1 MIDEE
6 ISRST
11 IAISVRA
18 SKLTARSLAYVLG
31 AAARKIRQAPH
42 QAPQGKQS
50 VKQLLRHGGVASAID
65 LPGNAQDFDRV
76 ARRWGVD
83 YAIKRV
89 EKGRYLLLFK
99 AKQADAITGCF
110 SEYSRRVL
118 SRGRDWRIPVLE
130 QLKRAQ
136 ELYAASPGKRDM
148 GSPQSRKT
156 LWGEEP
162 QRSGRISAAWPPK
175 ERSLRRRAKEGGA

>member
-18 SKLTARSLAYVLG
+18 SKLTARGMAYALG
-31 AAARKIRQAPH
+31 EAARKIRKA
-42 QAPQGKQS
+42 QAPQGKQT
-50 VKQLLRHGGVASAID
+50 VKQLLRHGGEASAID
-65 LPGNAQDFDRV
+65 LPGRAKDFDRV

-89 EKGRYLLLFK
+89 EKGKYLLLFK

-110 SEYSRRVL
+110 SEYSHRMMN
-118 SRGRDWRIPVLE
+118 RGRDRRVPLRE

-136 ELYAASPGKRDM
+136 ELVRNQPR
-148 GSPQSRKT
+148 Q
-156 LWGEEP
+156 
-162 QRSGRISAAWPPK
+162 K
-175 ERSLRRRAKEGGA
+175 ERTKEAEREER

>member
-18 SKLTARSLAYVLG
+18 SKLTARGLAYALG
-31 AAARKIRQAPH
+31 EAARKIRKA
-42 QAPQGKQS
+42 QAPQGKQT
-50 VKQLLRHGGVASAID
+50 VKQLLRHGGEASAID
-65 LPGNAQDFDRV
+65 LPGRAKDFDRV

-89 EKGRYLLLFK
+89 EKGKYLLFFR

-110 SEYSRRVL
+110 SEYSRRMMN
-118 SRGRDWRIPVLE
+118 RGRDRHIPLWE

-136 ELYAASPGKRDM
+136 ELVRNQPR
-148 GSPQSRKT
+148 Q
-156 LWGEEP
+156 
-162 QRSGRISAAWPPK
+162 K
-175 ERSLRRRAKEGGA
+175 ERTKEAEREER

>member
-18 SKLTARSLAYVLG
+18 SKLTARGLAYALG
-31 AAARKIRQAPH
+31 EAAKKIRKS
-42 QAPQGKQS
+42 QAPQGKQT
-50 VKQLLRHGGVASAID
+50 VKQLLRQVGETSAID
-65 LPGNAQDFDRV
+65 LPGRAKDFDRV

-89 EKGRYLLLFK
+89 EKGKYLLFFK

-110 SEYSRRVL
+110 SEYSRRMMN
-118 SRGRDWRIPVLE
+118 RGRDRRVPLRE

-136 ELYAASPGKRDM
+136 ELVRDQ
-148 GSPQSRKT
+148 PRQ
-156 LWGEEP
+156 
-162 QRSGRISAAWPPK
+162 K
-175 ERSLRRRAKEGGA
+175 ERTKEAEREER

>member
-31 AAARKIRQAPH
+31 TAARKIRQARN

-50 VKQLLRHGGVASAID
+50 VKQLLRHGGEASAID
-65 LPGNAQDFDRV
+65 LPGNVRDFDRV

-89 EKGRYLLLFK
+89 EKGKYLLLFK

-110 SEYSRRVL
+110 SEYSRRML
-118 SRGRDWRIPVLE
+118 NRGRERRVPMRE

-136 ELYAASPGKRDM
+136 ALAQQQPQQKREKEAARED
-148 GSPQSRKT
+148 R
-156 LWGEEP
+156 
-162 QRSGRISAAWPPK
+162 
-175 ERSLRRRAKEGGA
+175 

>member
-18 SKLTARSLAYVLG
+18 SKLTARGLAYALG
-31 AAARKIRQAPH
+31 EAAKKIRKS
-42 QAPQGKQS
+42 QAPQGKQT
-50 VKQLLRHGGVASAID
+50 VKQLLRQVGETSAID
-65 LPGNAQDFDRV
+65 LPGRAKDFDRV

-89 EKGRYLLLFK
+89 EKGKYLLFFK

-110 SEYSRRVL
+110 SEYSRRMM
-118 SRGRDWRIPVLE
+118 SRSRDRRVPLRE

-136 ELYAASPGKRDM
+136 ELVRD
-148 GSPQSRKT
+148 QLR
-156 LWGEEP
+156 
-162 QRSGRISAAWPPK
+162 QK
-175 ERSLRRRAKEGGA
+175 ERTKEAEREER

>member
-18 SKLTARSLAYVLG
+18 SKLTARGLAYALG
-31 AAARKIRQAPH
+31 EAAKKIRKS
-42 QAPQGKQS
+42 QAPQGKQT
-50 VKQLLRHGGVASAID
+50 VKQLLRHGGEASAID
-65 LPGNAQDFDRV
+65 LPGRAKDFDRV
-76 ARRWGVD
+76 AQRWGVD

-89 EKGRYLLLFK
+89 EKGKYLLFFK

-110 SEYSRRVL
+110 SEYSRRMMN
-118 SRGRDWRIPVLE
+118 RGRDQRVPLRE

-136 ELYAASPGKRDM
+136 ELVRDQ
-148 GSPQSRKT
+148 PRQ
-156 LWGEEP
+156 
-162 QRSGRISAAWPPK
+162 K
-175 ERSLRRRAKEGGA
+175 ERTKEAEREER

>member
-18 SKLTARSLAYVLG
+18 SKLTARGLAYALG
-31 AAARKIRQAPH
+31 EAATKIRKA
-42 QAPQGKQS
+42 QAPQGKQT
-50 VKQLLRHGGVASAID
+50 VKQLLRHGGEASAID
-65 LPGNAQDFDRV
+65 LPGRAKDFDRV

-89 EKGRYLLLFK
+89 EKGKYLLFFR

-110 SEYSRRVL
+110 SEYSRRMMN
-118 SRGRDWRIPVLE
+118 RGRDRHIPLWE

-136 ELYAASPGKRDM
+136 ELVRNQPR
-148 GSPQSRKT
+148 Q
-156 LWGEEP
+156 
-162 QRSGRISAAWPPK
+162 K
-175 ERSLRRRAKEGGA
+175 ERTKEAEREER

>member
-18 SKLTARSLAYVLG
+18 SKLTARGLAYALG
-31 AAARKIRQAPH
+31 EAAKKICKS
-42 QAPQGKQS
+42 QAPQGKQT
-50 VKQLLRHGGVASAID
+50 VKQLLRHGGEASAID
-65 LPGNAQDFDRV
+65 LPGRAKDFDRV

-89 EKGRYLLLFK
+89 EKGKYLLFFK
-99 AKQADAITGCF
+99 AKQTDAITGCF
-110 SEYSRRVL
+110 SEYSRRMMN
-118 SRGRDWRIPVLE
+118 RGRDRRVPLRE

-136 ELYAASPGKRDM
+136 ELVRNQPR
-148 GSPQSRKT
+148 Q
-156 LWGEEP
+156 
-162 QRSGRISAAWPPK
+162 K
-175 ERSLRRRAKEGGA
+175 ERTKEAEREER

>member
-18 SKLTARSLAYVLG
+18 RKLTARGLAYALG
-31 AAARKIRQAPH
+31 EAAKKIRKS
-42 QAPQGKQS
+42 QAPQGKQT
-50 VKQLLRHGGVASAID
+50 VKQLLRQVGETSAID
-65 LPGNAQDFDRV
+65 LPGRAKDFDRV

-89 EKGRYLLLFK
+89 EKGKYLLFFK

-110 SEYSRRVL
+110 SEYSRRMMN
-118 SRGRDWRIPVLE
+118 RGRDRRVSLRE

-136 ELYAASPGKRDM
+136 ELVRD
-148 GSPQSRKT
+148 QLR
-156 LWGEEP
+156 
-162 QRSGRISAAWPPK
+162 QK
-175 ERSLRRRAKEGGA
+175 ERTKEAEREER

>member
-18 SKLTARSLAYVLG
+18 SKLTARGLAYALG
-31 AAARKIRQAPH
+31 EAAKKIRKS
-42 QAPQGKQS
+42 QAPQGKQT
-50 VKQLLRHGGVASAID
+50 VKQLLRQVGETSAID
-65 LPGNAQDFDRV
+65 LPGRAKDFDRV

-89 EKGRYLLLFK
+89 EKGKYLLFFK

-110 SEYSRRVL
+110 SEYSRRMMNR
-118 SRGRDWRIPVLE
+118 SRDRRVPLRE

-136 ELYAASPGKRDM
+136 ELVRDQ
-148 GSPQSRKT
+148 PRQKEQTKEAER
-156 LWGEEP
+156 EE
-162 QRSGRISAAWPPK
+162 R
-175 ERSLRRRAKEGGA
+175 

>member
-18 SKLTARSLAYVLG
+18 SKLTARGLAYALG
-31 AAARKIRQAPH
+31 EAAKKIRKS
-42 QAPQGKQS
+42 QAPQGKQT
-50 VKQLLRHGGVASAID
+50 VKQLLRHGGEASAID
-65 LPGNAQDFDRV
+65 LPGRAKDFDRV

-89 EKGRYLLLFK
+89 EKGKYLLFFK

-110 SEYSRRVL
+110 PDQLQLRFGMLIWMTVRTPGPTGQRL
-118 SRGRDWRIPVLE
+118 HTPIP
-130 QLKRAQ
+130 
-136 ELYAASPGKRDM
+136 ASPPEIDIGPTLVVLPA
-148 GSPQSRKT
+148 GSADAVFF
-156 LWGEEP
+156 
-162 QRSGRISAAWPPK
+162 RIFH
-175 ERSLRRRAKEGGA
+175 

>member
-18 SKLTARSLAYVLG
+18 SKLTARGLAYALG
-31 AAARKIRQAPH
+31 EAAKKIRKS
-42 QAPQGKQS
+42 QAPQGKQT
-50 VKQLLRHGGVASAID
+50 VKQLLRHGGEASAID
-65 LPGNAQDFDRV
+65 LPGRAKDFDRV

-89 EKGRYLLLFK
+89 EKGKYLLLFK

-110 SEYSRRVL
+110 SEYSRWMMN
-118 SRGRDWRIPVLE
+118 RGRDRHIPLRE

-136 ELYAASPGKRDM
+136 ELVRDQ
-148 GSPQSRKT
+148 PRQ
-156 LWGEEP
+156 
-162 QRSGRISAAWPPK
+162 K
-175 ERSLRRRAKEGGA
+175 ERTKEAEREER

>member
-18 SKLTARSLAYVLG
+18 SKLTAQGLAYALG
-31 AAARKIRQAPH
+31 EAAKKIKTR
-42 QAPQGKQS
+42 QAPQGKQT
-50 VKQLLRHGGVASAID
+50 VKQLLRHGGEASAID
-65 LPGNAQDFDRV
+65 LPGRVKDFDRV
-76 ARRWGVD
+76 ARRRGVD

-89 EKGRYLLLFK
+89 EKGKYLLLFK

-110 SEYSRRVL
+110 SEYSRRML
-118 SRGRDWRIPVLE
+118 NRGRDRRVPLRD

-136 ELYAASPGKRDM
+136 ELVREQPK
-148 GSPQSRKT
+148 Q
-156 LWGEEP
+156 
-162 QRSGRISAAWPPK
+162 K
-175 ERSLRRRAKEGGA
+175 ERTKEAEREER

>member
-18 SKLTARSLAYVLG
+18 SKLTARGLAYALG
-31 AAARKIRQAPH
+31 EAAKKIRKS
-42 QAPQGKQS
+42 QAPQGKQT
-50 VKQLLRHGGVASAID
+50 VKQLLRHGGEASAID
-65 LPGNAQDFDRV
+65 LPGRAKDFDRV

-89 EKGRYLLLFK
+89 EKGKYLLFFK

-110 SEYSRRVL
+110 SEYSRRMMN
-118 SRGRDWRIPVLE
+118 RGRDRHVPIRE

-136 ELYAASPGKRDM
+136 ELVRDQ
-148 GSPQSRKT
+148 PRQ
-156 LWGEEP
+156 
-162 QRSGRISAAWPPK
+162 K
-175 ERSLRRRAKEGGA
+175 ERTKEAEREER

>member
-18 SKLTARSLAYVLG
+18 SKLTARGLAYALG
-31 AAARKIRQAPH
+31 EAAKKIRKS
-42 QAPQGKQS
+42 QAPQGKQT
-50 VKQLLRHGGVASAID
+50 VKQLLRHGGEASAID
-65 LPGNAQDFDRV
+65 LPGRAKDFDRV

-89 EKGRYLLLFK
+89 EKGKYLLFFK

-110 SEYSRRVL
+110 SEYSRRMMN
-118 SRGRDWRIPVLE
+118 RGRDRRVSLRE
-130 QLKRAQ
+130 QLKRAK
-136 ELYAASPGKRDM
+136 ELVRDQ
-148 GSPQSRKT
+148 PQ
-156 LWGEEP
+156 
-162 QRSGRISAAWPPK
+162 QK
-175 ERSLRRRAKEGGA
+175 ERTKEAEREER

>member
-18 SKLTARSLAYVLG
+18 SKLTARGLAYALG
-31 AAARKIRQAPH
+31 EAAKKIKTR
-42 QAPQGKQS
+42 QAPQGKQT
-50 VKQLLRHGGVASAID
+50 VKQLLRHGGEASAID
-65 LPGNAQDFDRV
+65 LPGRVKDFDRV

-89 EKGRYLLLFK
+89 EKGKYLLFFK

-110 SEYSRRVL
+110 SEYSRRMMN
-118 SRGRDWRIPVLE
+118 RGRDRRVPLRE

-136 ELYAASPGKRDM
+136 KLVRNQPR
-148 GSPQSRKT
+148 Q
-156 LWGEEP
+156 
-162 QRSGRISAAWPPK
+162 K
-175 ERSLRRRAKEGGA
+175 ERTKEAEREER

>member
-18 SKLTARSLAYVLG
+18 SKLTARGLAYALG
-31 AAARKIRQAPH
+31 EAAKKIRKS
-42 QAPQGKQS
+42 QAPQGKQT
-50 VKQLLRHGGVASAID
+50 VKQLLRHGGEASAID
-65 LPGNAQDFDRV
+65 LPGRAKDFDRV

-89 EKGRYLLLFK
+89 EKGKYLLFFK

-110 SEYSRRVL
+110 SEYSRRMM
-118 SRGRDWRIPVLE
+118 SRSRDRRVPLRE

-136 ELYAASPGKRDM
+136 ELVRDQ
-148 GSPQSRKT
+148 PRQ
-156 LWGEEP
+156 
-162 QRSGRISAAWPPK
+162 K
-175 ERSLRRRAKEGGA
+175 ERTKEAEREER

>member
-18 SKLTARSLAYVLG
+18 SKLTARGLAYALG
-31 AAARKIRQAPH
+31 EAAKKIRKS
-42 QAPQGKQS
+42 QAPQGKQT
-50 VKQLLRHGGVASAID
+50 VKQLLRHGGEASAID
-65 LPGNAQDFDRV
+65 LPGRAKDFDRV

-89 EKGRYLLLFK
+89 EKGKYLLFFK

-110 SEYSRRVL
+110 SEYSRRMTN
-118 SRGRDWRIPVLE
+118 RGRNRRVPLRE
-130 QLKRAQ
+130 RFKRAQ
-136 ELYAASPGKRDM
+136 ELVHDQPR
-148 GSPQSRKT
+148 Q
-156 LWGEEP
+156 
-162 QRSGRISAAWPPK
+162 K
-175 ERSLRRRAKEGGA
+175 ERTKEAEREER

>member
-18 SKLTARSLAYVLG
+18 SKLTARGLAYALG
-31 AAARKIRQAPH
+31 EAAKKIRKS
-42 QAPQGKQS
+42 QAPQGKQT
-50 VKQLLRHGGVASAID
+50 VKQLLRHGGEASAID
-65 LPGNAQDFDRV
+65 LPGRAKDFDRV

-89 EKGRYLLLFK
+89 EKGKYLLFFK
-99 AKQADAITGCF
+99 AKQADPITGCF
-110 SEYSRRVL
+110 SEYSRRMMN
-118 SRGRDWRIPVLE
+118 RGRDRRVPLRE

-136 ELYAASPGKRDM
+136 ELVRNQPR
-148 GSPQSRKT
+148 Q
-156 LWGEEP
+156 
-162 QRSGRISAAWPPK
+162 K
-175 ERSLRRRAKEGGA
+175 ERTKEAEREER

>member
-6 ISRST
+6 ISRNT

-18 SKLTARSLAYVLG
+18 SKLTTRGLAYALG
-31 AAARKIRQAPH
+31 EAAKKIRKS
-42 QAPQGKQS
+42 QAPQGKQT
-50 VKQLLRHGGVASAID
+50 VKQLLRQVGETSAID
-65 LPGNAQDFDRV
+65 LPGRAKDFDRV

-89 EKGRYLLLFK
+89 EKGKYLLFFK

-110 SEYSRRVL
+110 SEYSRRMMN
-118 SRGRDWRIPVLE
+118 RGRDRRVPLRE

-136 ELYAASPGKRDM
+136 ELVRDQ
-148 GSPQSRKT
+148 PRQ
-156 LWGEEP
+156 
-162 QRSGRISAAWPPK
+162 K
-175 ERSLRRRAKEGGA
+175 ERTKEAEREER

>member
-18 SKLTARSLAYVLG
+18 SKLTARGLAYALG
-31 AAARKIRQAPH
+31 EAAKKIRKS
-42 QAPQGKQS
+42 QAPQGKQT
-50 VKQLLRHGGVASAID
+50 VKQLLRHGGEASAID
-65 LPGNAQDFDRV
+65 LPGRAKDFDRV

-89 EKGRYLLLFK
+89 EKGKYLLFFK

-110 SEYSRRVL
+110 SEYSRRMMN
-118 SRGRDWRIPVLE
+118 RGRDQHVPLRE

-136 ELYAASPGKRDM
+136 ELVRDQ
-148 GSPQSRKT
+148 PRQ
-156 LWGEEP
+156 
-162 QRSGRISAAWPPK
+162 K
-175 ERSLRRRAKEGGA
+175 ERTKEAEREER

>member
-18 SKLTARSLAYVLG
+18 SKLTARGLAYALG
-31 AAARKIRQAPH
+31 EAAKKIRKS
-42 QAPQGKQS
+42 QAPQGKQT
-50 VKQLLRHGGVASAID
+50 VKQLLRQVGETSAID
-65 LPGNAQDFDRV
+65 LPGRAKDFDRV

-89 EKGRYLLLFK
+89 EKGKYLLLFK

-110 SEYSRRVL
+110 SEYSRRMMN
-118 SRGRDWRIPVLE
+118 RGRDRRIPLRE
-130 QLKRAQ
+130 QLKHAQ
-136 ELYAASPGKRDM
+136 ELVRDQ
-148 GSPQSRKT
+148 PRQ
-156 LWGEEP
+156 
-162 QRSGRISAAWPPK
+162 K
-175 ERSLRRRAKEGGA
+175 ERTKEAEREER

>member
-18 SKLTARSLAYVLG
+18 SKLTARGLAYALG
-31 AAARKIRQAPH
+31 EAAKKIRKS
-42 QAPQGKQS
+42 QAPQGKQT
-50 VKQLLRHGGVASAID
+50 VKQLLRHGGEASAID
-65 LPGNAQDFDRV
+65 LPGRVKDFDRV

-89 EKGRYLLLFK
+89 EKGKYLLLFK

-110 SEYSRRVL
+110 SEYSRRMMN
-118 SRGRDWRIPVLE
+118 RGRDRHIPLRE

-136 ELYAASPGKRDM
+136 KLVRNQPR
-148 GSPQSRKT
+148 Q
-156 LWGEEP
+156 
-162 QRSGRISAAWPPK
+162 K
-175 ERSLRRRAKEGGA
+175 ERTKEAEREER

>member
-18 SKLTARSLAYVLG
+18 SKLTARGLAYALG
-31 AAARKIRQAPH
+31 EAAKKIRKS
-42 QAPQGKQS
+42 QAPQGKQT
-50 VKQLLRHGGVASAID
+50 VKQLLRHGGEASAID
-65 LPGNAQDFDRV
+65 LPGRAKDFDRV

-89 EKGRYLLLFK
+89 EKGKYLLFFK

-110 SEYSRRVL
+110 SEYSRRMMN
-118 SRGRDWRIPVLE
+118 RGRDRRVPLRE

-136 ELYAASPGKRDM
+136 ELVRNQPW
-148 GSPQSRKT
+148 Q
-156 LWGEEP
+156 
-162 QRSGRISAAWPPK
+162 K
-175 ERSLRRRAKEGGA
+175 ERTKEAEREER

>member
-18 SKLTARSLAYVLG
+18 SKLTARGLAYALG
-31 AAARKIRQAPH
+31 EAARKIRKA
-42 QAPQGKQS
+42 QAPQGKQT
-50 VKQLLRHGGVASAID
+50 VKQLLRHG
-65 LPGNAQDFDRV
+65 RV

-89 EKGRYLLLFK
+89 EKGKYLLLFK

-110 SEYSRRVL
+110 SEYSRRMMN
-118 SRGRDWRIPVLE
+118 RGRDRRVPLRE

-136 ELYAASPGKRDM
+136 ELVRNQPR
-148 GSPQSRKT
+148 Q
-156 LWGEEP
+156 
-162 QRSGRISAAWPPK
+162 K
-175 ERSLRRRAKEGGA
+175 ERTKEAEREER

>member
-18 SKLTARSLAYVLG
+18 SKLTARGLAYALG
-31 AAARKIRQAPH
+31 EAAKKIRKSR
-42 QAPQGKQS
+42 APQGKQT
-50 VKQLLRHGGVASAID
+50 VKQLLRHGGETSAID
-65 LPGNAQDFDRV
+65 LPGRAKDFDRV

-89 EKGRYLLLFK
+89 EKGKYLLFFK

-110 SEYSRRVL
+110 SEYSRRMMN
-118 SRGRDWRIPVLE
+118 RGRDRRVPLRE

-136 ELYAASPGKRDM
+136 ELVRDQ
-148 GSPQSRKT
+148 PRQ
-156 LWGEEP
+156 
-162 QRSGRISAAWPPK
+162 K
-175 ERSLRRRAKEGGA
+175 ERTKEAEREER

>member
-18 SKLTARSLAYVLG
+18 SKLTARGLAYALG
-31 AAARKIRQAPH
+31 EAAKKIRKSQAPH
-42 QAPQGKQS
+42 GKQT
-50 VKQLLRHGGVASAID
+50 VKQLLRQVGETSAID
-65 LPGNAQDFDRV
+65 LPGRAKDFDRV

-89 EKGRYLLLFK
+89 EKGKYLLFFK

-110 SEYSRRVL
+110 SEYSRRMMN
-118 SRGRDWRIPVLE
+118 RGRDRRVPLRE
-130 QLKRAQ
+130 QLKRVQ
-136 ELYAASPGKRDM
+136 ELVRNQPR
-148 GSPQSRKT
+148 Q
-156 LWGEEP
+156 
-162 QRSGRISAAWPPK
+162 K
-175 ERSLRRRAKEGGA
+175 ERTKEAEREER

>member
-18 SKLTARSLAYVLG
+18 SKLTARGLAYALG
-31 AAARKIRQAPH
+31 EAARKIRKA
-42 QAPQGKQS
+42 QAPQGKQT
-50 VKQLLRHGGVASAID
+50 VKQLLRHSGETSAID
-65 LPGNAQDFDRV
+65 LPGRAKDFDRV

-89 EKGRYLLLFK
+89 EKGKYLLFFK

-110 SEYSRRVL
+110 SEYSRRMM
-118 SRGRDWRIPVLE
+118 SRSRDRRVPLRE

-136 ELYAASPGKRDM
+136 ELVRD
-148 GSPQSRKT
+148 QLR
-156 LWGEEP
+156 
-162 QRSGRISAAWPPK
+162 QK
-175 ERSLRRRAKEGGA
+175 ERTKEAEREER

>member
-6 ISRST
+6 ISRNT

-18 SKLTARSLAYVLG
+18 SKLTTRGLAYALG
-31 AAARKIRQAPH
+31 EAAKKIRKS
-42 QAPQGKQS
+42 QAPQGKQT
-50 VKQLLRHGGVASAID
+50 VKQLLRHGGEASAID
-65 LPGNAQDFDRV
+65 LPGRVKDFDRV

-89 EKGRYLLLFK
+89 EKGKYLLFFR

-110 SEYSRRVL
+110 SEYSRRMMN
-118 SRGRDWRIPVLE
+118 RGRDRRVPLRE

-136 ELYAASPGKRDM
+136 ELVRDQ
-148 GSPQSRKT
+148 PRQ
-156 LWGEEP
+156 
-162 QRSGRISAAWPPK
+162 K
-175 ERSLRRRAKEGGA
+175 ERTKEAEREER

>member
-18 SKLTARSLAYVLG
+18 SKLTARGLAYALEE
-31 AAARKIRQAPH
+31 AAKKIRKS
-42 QAPQGKQS
+42 QAPQGKQT
-50 VKQLLRHGGVASAID
+50 VKQLLRHGGEASAID
-65 LPGNAQDFDRV
+65 LPGRAKDFDRV

-89 EKGRYLLLFK
+89 EKGKYLLFFK

-110 SEYSRRVL
+110 SEYSRRMMN
-118 SRGRDWRIPVLE
+118 RGRDRRVPLRE
-130 QLKRAQ
+130 QFKRAQ
-136 ELYAASPGKRDM
+136 ELVRNQPR
-148 GSPQSRKT
+148 Q
-156 LWGEEP
+156 
-162 QRSGRISAAWPPK
+162 K
-175 ERSLRRRAKEGGA
+175 ERTKEAEREER

>member
-18 SKLTARSLAYVLG
+18 SKLTARGLAYALG
-31 AAARKIRQAPH
+31 EAAKQIRKS
-42 QAPQGKQS
+42 QAPQGKQT
-50 VKQLLRHGGVASAID
+50 VKQLLRQVGETSAID
-65 LPGNAQDFDRV
+65 LPGRAKDFDRV

-89 EKGRYLLLFK
+89 EKGKYLLFFK

-110 SEYSRRVL
+110 SEYSRRMMN
-118 SRGRDWRIPVLE
+118 RGRDRRVPLRE

-136 ELYAASPGKRDM
+136 ELVRDQ
-148 GSPQSRKT
+148 PRQ
-156 LWGEEP
+156 
-162 QRSGRISAAWPPK
+162 K
-175 ERSLRRRAKEGGA
+175 ERTKEAEREER

>member
-18 SKLTARSLAYVLG
+18 SKLTARGLAYALG
-31 AAARKIRQAPH
+31 EAAKKIRKS
-42 QAPQGKQS
+42 QAPQGKQT
-50 VKQLLRHGGVASAID
+50 VKQLLRQVGETSAID
-65 LPGNAQDFDRV
+65 LPGRAKDFDRV

-89 EKGRYLLLFK
+89 EKGKYLLFFK

-110 SEYSRRVL
+110 SEYSRRMMN
-118 SRGRDWRIPVLE
+118 RGRDRRVPLRE

-136 ELYAASPGKRDM
+136 ELVRGQPR
-148 GSPQSRKT
+148 Q
-156 LWGEEP
+156 
-162 QRSGRISAAWPPK
+162 K
-175 ERSLRRRAKEGGA
+175 ERTKEAEREER

>member
-18 SKLTARSLAYVLG
+18 SKLTARGLAYALG
-31 AAARKIRQAPH
+31 EAAKKIRKS
-42 QAPQGKQS
+42 QAPQGKQT
-50 VKQLLRHGGVASAID
+50 VKQLLRHGGEASAID
-65 LPGNAQDFDRV
+65 LPGRAKDFDRV

-89 EKGRYLLLFK
+89 EKGKYLLFFK

-110 SEYSRRVL
+110 SEYSRRMMN
-118 SRGRDWRIPVLE
+118 RGQNRRVPLRE

-136 ELYAASPGKRDM
+136 ELVRDQ
-148 GSPQSRKT
+148 PRQ
-156 LWGEEP
+156 
-162 QRSGRISAAWPPK
+162 K
-175 ERSLRRRAKEGGA
+175 ERTKEAEREER